1 LGDLET
7 VRWVSRFYLHSTHI
21 FSLPFSHLKDP
32 QPEVAE
38 QALAFTR
45 NLIAEASEAEI
56 SRLFDGL
63 GEEALFEAINSA
75 MSEISAIDMNPEG
88 DGAVGR
94 PEFKRQ
100 DSDSSQS
107 SDCLEQVSGRT
118 WETMPWLTAA

>member
-1 LGDLET
+1 M
-7 VRWVSRFYLHSTHI
+7 
-21 FSLPFSHLKDP
+21 SLRFSHLQDP
-32 QPEVAE
+32 QSEVAE

-75 MSEISAIDMNPEG
+75 MSGISGVDMNPEG

-94 PEFKRQ
+94 PELKRHN
-100 DSDSSQS
+100 SDHFQA
-107 SDCLEQVSGRT
+107 SDCLEQVSTNGKER
-118 WETMPWLTAA
+118 LLRCSYLLSQ